1 MECAAGL
8 AAVRL
13 RGLANDDDIE
23 NARRLIVRVIQMLTK
38 LERAL
43 A

>member
-8 AAVRL
+8 AVVRL
-13 RGLANDDDIE
+13 RGLADDAE
-23 NARRLIVRVIQMLTK
+23 VERARRLIVRVIQMLTK
-38 LERAL
+38 LDRAL

>member
-8 AAVRL
+8 AVVRL
-13 RGLANDDDIE
+13 RGLANTDE
-23 NARRLIVRVIQMLTK
+23 VERARRLVVRVIQMLSK
-38 LERAL
+38 LDRAL